1 MGSNLITVR
10 PGASVQGGVRMDPSS
25 MQTLVMKDYISLNEK
40 VSSINKVSPLVT
52 GSGQLIQ
59 GANNWPSTLY
69 GVSPE
74 YLDIR
79 ILKVEKG
86 SMFSD
91 DEVKASAKVA
101 IIGETVVKNLFP
113 NGDNPVGKTIRFNSI
128 PFKIIGV
135 LEAKGQ
141 NTFGQDQDDIVLA
154 PYTTVQKRI
163 LAINY
168 YHSIVASAVSESQA
182 ATAVEQ
188 IREVIADNHKI
199 AKGEEYDFE
208 VSSQQELIETFSSI
222 TEMLTLLLVAI
233 AAISLV
239 VGGIGIMN
247 IMYVSVKERTK
258 EIGLRLAV
266 GGRAKDIMK
275 QFLYESVIISF
286 TGGIIGIL
294 FGLSITLAITSIFD
308 WQVIVTPKSMLIA
321 FGVCTVTGI
330 FFGWYPARK
339 ASQLDPI
346 QALRYE

>member
-1 MGSNLITVR
+1 
-10 PGASVQGGVRMDPSS
+10 
-25 MQTLVMKDYISLNEK
+25 
-40 VSSINKVSPLVT
+40 
-52 GSGQLIQ
+52 
-59 GANNWPSTLY
+59 
-69 GVSPE
+69 
-74 YLDIR
+74 
-79 ILKVEKG
+79 
-86 SMFSD
+86 
-91 DEVKASAKVA
+91 
-101 IIGETVVKNLFP
+101 
-113 NGDNPVGKTIRFNSI
+113 
-128 PFKIIGV
+128 
-135 LEAKGQ
+135 
-141 NTFGQDQDDIVLA
+141 
-154 PYTTVQKRI
+154 
-163 LAINY
+163 
-168 YHSIVASAVSESQA
+168 VASAVSESQA

-294 FGLSITLAITSIFD
+294 FGLSITLAIFD